1 MQPHYPPEQQP
12 ALPVSDEINLIE
24 LVWFVWDSK
33 ITIITSALMCF
44 AAAFGYMLNTPKTY
58 TSNTLLIPSS
68 SFEVNR
74 YMNLSLITGIEI
86 NAEELM
92 SSYRQN
98 WLRPGVIEDSLVS
111 SGLIN
116 QSDFQSEKDF
126 EEKVALMA
134 ASVTLEKVAT
144 SDKDLAANPD
154 LATHWQIIFE
164 TSQPDAW
171 LEALRII
178 DKQATLK
185 TKEYYTQVFETW
197 SNIEATKRDFA
208 IQDVEKELE
217 IGLTIQSNAKR
228 NRLAFLNEQNE
239 IAMALGVANPSIGSQ
254 NFTSSAGVLM
264 NVETDN
270 PFYLRG
276 HKAISKEIEL
286 IKGRQNDIEH
296 SDQLLEIETRL
307 LKLRRD
313 ETVERARALF
323 NETPLAE
330 AGEFTAAQI
339 SIEATKFKSNSKNS
353 LIFAVSLVAG
363 GFIGIFVAALNLA
376 LQRRKTL
383 ETAGA

>member
-12 ALPVSDEINLIE
+12 ALPASDEISLIE

-33 ITIITSALMCF
+33 ITIITSALMCL
-44 AAAFGYMLNTPKTY
+44 AAAFGYTLNTPKTY
-58 TSNTLLIPSS
+58 TSNTILIPAN

-74 YMNLSLITGIEI
+74 YRSLGAITGIGI
-86 NAEELM
+86 SAEELM

-98 WLRPGVIEDSLVS
+98 WLRPGVIEDGLVS
-111 SGLIN
+111 SGLIDK
-116 QSDFQSEKDF
+116 SDFQSKKDF
-126 EEKVALMA
+126 EEGVALMA
-134 ASVTLEKVAT
+134 ASVVLTKVAT
-144 SDKDLAANPD
+144 SDKDLSANPD
-154 LATHWQIIFE
+154 LATHWRISFE
-164 TSQPDAW
+164 TSQRDAW
-171 LEALRII
+171 LEALRSI

-197 SNIEATKRDFA
+197 SNIEATKRHFA
-208 IQDVEKELE
+208 IQDAEKELE
-217 IGLTIQSNAKR
+217 IGLTIQRNAKR

-307 LKLRRD
+307 LKLRSD
-313 ETVERARALF
+313 ETVERAWALF
-323 NETPLAE
+323 NETPLAK

-339 SIEATKFKSNSKNS
+339 SIEATKFTSNSKNS
-353 LIFAVSLVAG
+353 LFFAVSLVAG
-363 GFIGIFVAALNLA
+363 GFIGICVAALNLA

>member
-12 ALPVSDEINLIE
+12 ALPVSAEINLIE

-58 TSNTLLIPSS
+58 TSNTLLIPPS
-68 SFEVNR
+68 SFEVNSYR
-74 YMNLSLITGIEI
+74 SLSAITGIEI

-98 WLRPGVIEDSLVS
+98 LLRPGVIEDGLVS
-111 SGLIN
+111 SGLID

-126 EEKVALMA
+126 QEEVALMA
-134 ASVTLEKVAT
+134 ASVTLTKVAT

-154 LATHWQIIFE
+154 LATHWRISFE
-164 TSQPDAW
+164 TSQRDAW

-208 IQDVEKELE
+208 VQDAEKELE
-217 IGLTIQSNAKR
+217 IGLTIQRNAKR

-307 LKLRRD
+307 LKLRSD
-313 ETVERARALF
+313 ETVDRAQALF

-353 LIFAVSLVAG
+353 LLFAVSLVTG

>member
-12 ALPVSDEINLIE
+12 ALPVPDEINLIE

-74 YMNLSLITGIEI
+74 YMNLSSITGIEI

-126 EEKVALMA
+126 EEEVALMA

-171 LEALRII
+171 LKALKLI
-178 DKQATLK
+178 DRKATLA
-185 TKEYYTQVFETW
+185 TKEDFIQEYETW
-197 SNIEATKRDFA
+197 SKVEATRRDFA

-217 IGLTIQSNAKR
+217 IGLTIQRNAKR

-307 LKLRRD
+307 LKLRSD
-313 ETVERARALF
+313 ETVERAQALF
-323 NETPLAE
+323 HETPLAK

-339 SIEATKFKSNSKNS
+339 SIEATKFKSNSKNLLFFALS
-353 LIFAVSLVAG
+353 LMVGAFTGLIISAF
-363 GFIGIFVAALNLA
+363 NLG
-376 LQRRKTL
+376 LQRRETS
-383 ETAGA
+383 ETARA

>member
-1 MQPHYPPEQQP
+1 MQPHYPPEQPP
-12 ALPVSDEINLIE
+12 ALPASDEISLIE

-74 YMNLSLITGIEI
+74 YMNLSSITGIEI

-126 EEKVALMA
+126 EEEVALMA

-154 LATHWQIIFE
+154 LAKHWQIIFE

-171 LEALRII
+171 LKALKLI
-178 DKQATLK
+178 DRKATLA
-185 TKEYYTQVFETW
+185 TKEDFIREYETW
-197 SNIEATKRDFA
+197 SKVEATKRDFA
-208 IQDVEKELE
+208 IQDVENELD
-217 IGLTIQSNAKR
+217 IGLTIQRNAKR

-239 IAMALGVANPSIGSQ
+239 IAMAIGVANPSIGSQ

-264 NVETDN
+264 NVETDS

-286 IKGRQNDIEH
+286 IKGRRNDIEH

-307 LKLRRD
+307 LKLKSD
-313 ETVERARALF
+313 ETVDRAQALF

-330 AGEFTAAQI
+330 IGEFTAAQI
-339 SIEATKFKSNSKNS
+339 SIEATKFKSNSNN
-353 LIFAVSLVAG
+353 LLLFAVSLVAG

-383 ETAGA
+383 ETTGA